1 MWKFVLITKTACEL
15 AGMQTLQP
23 FSGSSPPNS
32 VVNWNTETHSST
44 YWLQRSLSGFKRQVF
59 RINFSILLL

>member
-32 VVNWNTETHSST
+32 VVNWNTETHSLPIG
-44 YWLQRSLSGFKRQVF
+44 YNDRCLVLKDRFLE
-59 RINFSILLL
+59 